1 MDDNIIDEDD
11 LNDFFNVWKLLK
23 GVVIVS
29 DNSKPKTEY
38 FLSGSEEEKNARK
51 SLVKLLRST
60 KPLPR
65 QIRIFLA
72 DLFDDSYENESYRI
86 LKIEN
91 FSGNSSDKGGDIQ
104 LAKII
109 YHQHVNLGKPIGN
122 VILDVSDMVLL
133 SKEQVENIWYK
144 QRGDLFA
151 WYGEK
156 IPRKKSKKV
165 PLSNTT
171 FDTEAK

>member
-1 MDDNIIDEDD
+1 MDDNIIDRDD
-11 LNDFFNVWKLLK
+11 LNDFLNVLKLLK

-38 FLSGSEEEKNARK
+38 FQSGSEEEKSARR
-51 SLVKLLRST
+51 SLVKLLRSP

-65 QIRIFLA
+65 PIRIFLA

-86 LKIEN
+86 IKIEN
-91 FSGNSSDKGGDIQ
+91 FAGNSSDKGGDIQ

-109 YHQHVNLGKPIGN
+109 YHQHVNLGKPIGK
-122 VILDVSDMVLL
+122 VILDVSAKVSL
-133 SKEQVENIWYK
+133 SKEQVEHIWYK
-144 QRGDLFA
+144 QRDGLFA

-156 IPRKKSKKV
+156 IPRKKTKKV
-165 PLSNTT
+165 PLSNKT
-171 FDTEAK
+171 FETGGK